1 MLKDFLE
8 RIGFK
13 RQTNKTIESTTP
25 QQTAETIQQRMIIF
39 GGIVVFCMIIIIA
52 RLFYLQIIENE
63 AYIEKLDNYTR
74 RYETITTPRGEI
86 KDRNGELL
94 VTNKIIKSIIYYPPK
109 FHGSEEKWELAQ
121 KFASNFNTDELIVNE
136 SDLND
141 LVLFTNDKEIRKRL
155 SDEENSD
162 IKNGK
167 YSNAEFDVLLKSKI
181 TEEDRDAL
189 EEADVKAYKV
199 YQQMTKST
207 SGEMKT
213 IINDAS
219 NEEMAY
225 LAEHSLEYPGFESLS
240 NWDRDYLDTYGLRY
254 VIGNVSTETQG
265 LSAETVD
272 YYLARDY
279 FRNERMGRSGLEA
292 YYEDIISGDKTV
304 QDVVYSEDGFANPKE
319 ILPGA
324 KGDNLIMATDIEL
337 QKQVE
342 EIAKKYINQE
352 KGNPNRK
359 YFDTAYIIVSNP
371 KNGDILAS
379 VAVKEDENGELYNDA
394 NSNHLDVIIPGSTI
408 KGATVY
414 LGLSEGV
421 VSPYEE
427 IPDTPIKI
435 QSTPEK
441 RSYQNL
447 VSTNSISA
455 LAQSSNVYMFNVALR
470 IANANYAF
478 DQPLYGVDEEDFM
491 VFKNNFSRFG
501 LGTKTGVDVPNEVEG
516 YVGKNFLGGFLLDY
530 SMGQYDSYTP
540 MQLSQYI
547 NTIANDG
554 VRVKPRYVIRAE
566 DPLTGLTVYENKV
579 EVLSTLDDLD
589 SLRYVQQ
596 GFRACVT
603 DGLCRGELNHDRYT
617 VAAKTGTAEN
627 TYTTKD
633 GETILTSP
641 HSLLVGYAPYENPEV
656 SITCVTPNSM
666 NDIVQ
671 NNICQP
677 IANEVLDYYFNNK

>member
-1 MLKDFLE
+1 MLKDFFE

-25 QQTAETIQQRMIIF
+25 QQTAETIQQRMIVFAIL
-39 GGIVVFCMIIIIA
+39 VVFCMIIIIA
-52 RLFYLQIIENE
+52 RLFFLQIIQNE

-86 KDRNGELL
+86 KDRNGKVI

-109 FHGSEEKWELAQ
+109 THGTDEKWELAQ
-121 KFASNFNTDELIVNE
+121 KFAENFDTSELKVNE

-141 LVLFTNDKEIRKRL
+141 FVLFLDLKKIRNRLTPEELEAVNKGEIT
-155 SDEENSD
+155 
-162 IKNGK
+162 
-167 YSNAEFDVLLKSKI
+167 NAEYDLLLKSKI
-181 TEEDRDAL
+181 TDYDRDEL
-189 EEADVKAYKV
+189 EEKDIRSYKV

-207 SGEMKT
+207 SGGMKT
-213 IINDAS
+213 IVNDAS

-240 NWDRDYLDTYGLRY
+240 NWDRDYSETYGLRN
-254 VIGNVSTETQG
+254 VIGNVSTEIQG

-272 YYLARDY
+272 YFLARDY

-292 YYEDIISGDKTV
+292 YYEDVISGDKIV
-304 QDVVYSEDGFANPKE
+304 QDVVYSEDGFANPKV
-319 ILPGA
+319 IQPGA
-324 KGDNLIMATDIEL
+324 KGDNLIMATDL
-337 QKQVE
+337 DFQKEVE
-342 EIAKKYINQE
+342 SIAKKYIEQE
-352 KGNPNRK
+352 RGNPNRQ
-359 YFDTAYIIVSNP
+359 YFNTVYLVVSNP
-371 KNGDILAS
+371 TNGDILAS
-379 VAVKEDENGELYNDA
+379 VAVKEDDDKELYNDA
-394 NSNHLDVIIPGSTI
+394 NANHLDAIIPGSTI

-421 VSPYEE
+421 MSPYEE

-435 QSTPEK
+435 ANTPEK

-447 VSTNSISA
+447 VSTNAVTA

-470 IANANYAF
+470 VSEANYAF
-478 DQPLYGVDEEDFM
+478 DQPLYGVDEKDFM
-491 VFKNNFSRFG
+491 IFKNNFSRFG
-501 LGTKTGVDVPNEVEG
+501 LGTKTGVDVPNEALG
-516 YVGKNFLGGFLLDY
+516 YVGKNFLGGFILDY

-540 MQLSQYI
+540 MQLSQYV

-554 VRVKPRYVIRAE
+554 VRVKPRYVVRAE
-566 DPLTGLTVYENKV
+566 DPITGLTVYENKV
-579 EVLSTLDDLD
+579 EVLSTLEDVD

-603 DGLCRGELNHDRYT
+603 EGLCRGDLNHDRYE

-627 TYTTKD
+627 TFTTDD
-633 GETILTSP
+633 GEVILDAP
-641 HSLLVGYAPYENPEV
+641 HSLLVGYAPFENPEI
-656 SITCVTPNSM
+656 SIACATPNSSNKVM
-666 NDIVQ
+666 LS
-671 NNICQP
+671 NICQP
-677 IANEVLDYYFNNK
+677 IANEVFEYYFNNK